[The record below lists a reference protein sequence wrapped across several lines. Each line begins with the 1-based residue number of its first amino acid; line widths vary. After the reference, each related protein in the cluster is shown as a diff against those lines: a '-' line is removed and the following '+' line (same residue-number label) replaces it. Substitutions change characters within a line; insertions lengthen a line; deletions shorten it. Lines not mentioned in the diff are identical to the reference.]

1 MRFCC
6 ILEKD
11 RRRKKMFRL
20 EMKRIFSKKIN
31 RFALVTAMILAVIF
45 AGFAVTSNR
54 YVKEDGTISTAPTS
68 ARKLSANKNQWSG
81 TLTPETLVKAYTQNK
96 ESQTNYTV
104 EELDRQ
110 YGTLLQPIDD
120 IKTFLTSV
128 LTPESDYDESVLDQA
143 DETTIR
149 NIYSTYQENMKQEA
163 ETCGHTPVQQKYL
176 KNIYNRIKLPLQ
188 YEAYTSWDT
197 MIMYAETYGIILAII
212 IGFMCAGIFAD
223 DFQLKADAVFYA
235 TKYGRT
241 KAIKIKILAA
251 LCTTTAV
258 YCTGITLLSALSFA
272 IMGTSGIDTMYQLQ
286 EPYSIYIM
294 TFGQYYLLTLTC
306 GYIASLLAASLSM
319 LTAAITRTISVAVGI
334 PFFLYCVLPFIG
346 RALSKYAGVFN
357 LMPSILTNTGNYA
370 DAINIYQF
378 GPFMVCQ
385 IPLVMVLYTVISLLV
400 FPLIYRKL
408 HRYGRNRR

>member
-1 MRFCC
+1 
-6 ILEKD
+6 
-11 RRRKKMFRL
+11 
-20 EMKRIFSKKIN
+20 MKRIFSKKIN

-54 YVKEDGTISTAPTS
+54 YVKEDGTISTAPIY

-176 KNIYNRIKLPLQ
+176 KNIYNKIKLPLQ

-197 MIMYAETYGIILAII
+197 MIMYAETY
-212 IGFMCAGIFAD
+212 
-223 DFQLKADAVFYA
+223 
-235 TKYGRT
+235 
-241 KAIKIKILAA
+241 
-251 LCTTTAV
+251 
-258 YCTGITLLSALSFA
+258 GITLLSALSFA

-346 RALSKYAGVFN
+346 RALSKYTGVFN

-378 GPFMVCQ
+378 GPFMVRQ
-385 IPLVMVLYTVISLLV
+385 IPLVMVLYTVTSLLV

>member
-1 MRFCC
+1 
-6 ILEKD
+6 
-11 RRRKKMFRL
+11 MFRL

-68 ARKLSANKNQWSG
+68 ARKLSASKNQWSG
-81 TLTPETLVKAYTQNK
+81 TLTPEALVKAYTQNK

-128 LTPESDYDESVLDQA
+128 LTLESDYDERVLDQA

-149 NIYSTYQENMKQEA
+149 NIYSIYQENMKQEA
-163 ETCGHTPVQQKYL
+163 ETCGHTPAQQKYL
-176 KNIYNRIKLPLQ
+176 KNIYNKIKLPLQ

-212 IGFMCAGIFAD
+212 IGFICAGIFAD

-241 KAIKIKILAA
+241 KAIKTKILAA
-251 LCTTTAV
+251 LCTTTV
-258 YCTGITLLSALSFA
+258 IYWIGITLLSVLSFA

-294 TFGQYYLLTLTC
+294 TFGQYYLLTITC

-319 LTAAITRTISVAVGI
+319 LTAATTRTISVAVGI
-334 PFFLYCVLPFIG
+334 PFLLYCVLPFIS
-346 RALSKYAGVFN
+346 RALSRYTTISN
-357 LMPSILTNTGNYA
+357 LLPSTLTNTGNYT
-370 DAINIYQF
+370 DAINIYQI
-378 GPFMVCQ
+378 GPFIIRQ
-385 IPLVMVLYTVISLLV
+385 LPLVMILYTLV
-400 FPLIYRKL
+400 ALGVLPLIYKKL
-408 HRYGRNRR
+408 HKYGSSRK

>member
-1 MRFCC
+1 
-6 ILEKD
+6 
-11 RRRKKMFRL
+11 MFRL

-68 ARKLSANKNQWSG
+68 ARKLSASKNQWSG
-81 TLTPETLVKAYTQNK
+81 TLTPEALVKAYTQNK

-128 LTPESDYDESVLDQA
+128 LTLESDYDESVLDQA

-149 NIYSTYQENMKQEA
+149 NIYSIYQENMKQEA
-163 ETCGHTPVQQKYL
+163 ETCGHTPAQQKYL
-176 KNIYNRIKLPLQ
+176 KNIYNKIKLPLQ

-212 IGFMCAGIFAD
+212 IGFICAGIFAD

-241 KAIKIKILAA
+241 KAIKTKILAA
-251 LCTTTAV
+251 LCTTTV
-258 YCTGITLLSALSFA
+258 IYWIGITLLSVLSFA

-294 TFGQYYLLTLTC
+294 TFGQYYLLTITC

-319 LTAAITRTISVAVGI
+319 LTAATTRTISVAVGI
-334 PFFLYCVLPFIG
+334 PFLLYCVLPFIS
-346 RALSKYAGVFN
+346 RALSRYTTISN
-357 LMPSILTNTGNYA
+357 LLPSILTNTGNYS
-370 DAINIYQF
+370 DAITIYQIA
-378 GPFMVCQ
+378 PLIIRQ
-385 IPLVMVLYTVISLLV
+385 IPLVMILYTLLALGV
-400 FPLIYRKL
+400 LPLIYKKL
-408 HRYGRNRR
+408 HNYGRSRR